1 MKKTLT
7 IFTPTFN
14 RAGEL
19 ARVFESLKAQENRD
33 FCWLVVDDGSTDNTG
48 SFVKRC
54 ASEADFPV
62 EYVYENNGG
71 KMRAHNFGTQIAESE
86 LFVCLDSD
94 DYFTKTAVN
103 DILEAW
109 NKAEDREHL
118 AGIIAHKG
126 RDESH
131 VLFDAVFPESGRQTL
146 SGLYRK
152 GFKGETTLVFRTE
165 VIREYLFPEIPD
177 ERYVPEDVVYD
188 EIEEN
193 YDFLVYDRILTIC
206 ELKESGYSD
215 SVEKLRREN
224 PTAWYLYYYRRGRRA
239 PFSVLKLK
247 YLSHCLRFKK
257 AAEKTWTEQYALSI
271 PLTILG
277 LPGALL
283 LMICGKL

>member
-1 MKKTLT
+1 MKQKLT
-7 IFTPTFN
+7 VFTPTFN
-14 RAGEL
+14 REKEL
-19 ARVFESLKAQENRD
+19 ARLFESLKTQENRD
-33 FCWLVVDDGSTDNTG
+33 FCWLVVDDGSTDATRA
-48 SFVKRC
+48 FVEQCRR
-54 ASEADFPV
+54 EADFPV
-62 EYVYENNGG
+62 EYAYENNGG
-71 KMRAHNFGTQIAESE
+71 KMRAHNFGTQIAESD

-109 NKAEDREHL
+109 NRAEDKDRL
-118 AGIIAHKG
+118 AGMIAHKG
-126 RDESH
+126 SDETH
-131 VLFDAVFPESGRQTL
+131 VLYGTSFPFSGRGTL

-152 GFKGETTLVFRTE
+152 GFRGETTLVFRTE
-165 VIREYLFPEIPD
+165 VIRDYLFPEIPD

-188 EIEEN
+188 EIEES

-224 PTAWYLYYYRRGRRA
+224 PTGWYLYYCRRGA
-239 PFSVLKLK
+239 GTPFSLLKLK

-257 AAEKTWTEQYALSI
+257 VAEPTWTEQHALSL
-271 PLTILG
+271 PLKLLG

-283 LMICGKL
+283 LGIRKKL